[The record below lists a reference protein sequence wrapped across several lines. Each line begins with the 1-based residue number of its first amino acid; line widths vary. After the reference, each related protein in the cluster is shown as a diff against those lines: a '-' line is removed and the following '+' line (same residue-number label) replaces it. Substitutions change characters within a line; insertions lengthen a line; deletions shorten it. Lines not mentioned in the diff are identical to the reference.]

1 MNKMKSIFTF
11 LTLLFVAA
19 LFTGC
24 SKTTEAVLSP
34 EDQAVKYLTGDGNRY
49 WHLKKIYV
57 NGIAQAL
64 TTSQLQYTKTYTIN
78 PSLPYSG
85 SFTNYD
91 GYIGTWKLQGIYTL
105 KETITNNPAGPVPAA
120 YDINLL
126 NETTLDIELTAN
138 LKTVREVYNAY

>member
-1 MNKMKSIFTF
+1 MKTIFTF
-11 LTLLFVAA
+11 LTLLFVAT

-24 SKTTEAVLSP
+24 SKNTETPLSP
-34 EDQAVKYLTGDGNRY
+34 EEQAVKYLTGNGNKY
-49 WHLKKIYV
+49 WHLKKIYIK
-57 NGIAQAL
+57 NIEQAL
-64 TTSQLQYTKTYTIN
+64 TTAQQQYTKTYTIN
-78 PSLPYSG
+78 PALPYAG

-105 KETITNNPAGPVPAA
+105 KETITNNPAGPVPAP

-138 LKTVREVYNAY
+138 LTTVREVYYAY